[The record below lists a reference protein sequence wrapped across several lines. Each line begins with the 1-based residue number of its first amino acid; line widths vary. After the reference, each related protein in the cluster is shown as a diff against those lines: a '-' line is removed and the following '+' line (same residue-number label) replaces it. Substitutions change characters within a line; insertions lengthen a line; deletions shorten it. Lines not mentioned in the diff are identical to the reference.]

1 MEFPLQTPGTASGF
15 EGGSGDRLQLIRTGK
30 AGARV
35 EVPAGTWS
43 LWLPLFRE
51 LQMESAGIRWRLPR
65 RHLLITRDAVQGHAE
80 KPGAWLVLAGSQAAW
95 NAVMRTLRSQQP
107 GWLPVQVPCE
117 RRVLRSFVHFSRAL
131 RDGRN
136 EAACEAAMLALCAA
150 AMDQQRA
157 LQPLVDRCNGR
168 TPQRRHLTLQRLLR
182 VHQLIERD
190 CGSHFGLA
198 QLAHF
203 ASYSPWHLIR
213 MYRDVFGETPSEH
226 AARLRLARA
235 WSMVRE
241 SELPVCEITERL
253 GFESQSAFCRAFKS
267 AYGLTTTQARR
278 LPATALRQISPRPAH
293 ARPRTQRAPPLPSAR
308 HQ

>member
-1 MEFPLQTPGTASGF
+1 MQFPLPRPGAAS
-15 EGGSGDRLQLIRTGK
+15 EGGSGDRLQLIRIGK

-43 LWLPLFRE
+43 LWLPLFHE
-51 LQMESAGIRWRLPR
+51 LQMESAGTRWRLPR

-80 KPGAWLVLAGSQAAW
+80 KPGTWLVLAGSQAAW
-95 NAVMRTLRSQQP
+95 DVVMRTLRSQQP
-107 GWLPVQVPCE
+107 GWLPMQAPCE
-117 RRVLRSFVHFSRAL
+117 RPVLRSFIHFARVL
-131 RDGRN
+131 RGGEN
-136 EAACEAAMLALCAA
+136 EAACDAAMLALCTA

-190 CGSHFGLA
+190 SGSHFGLA
-198 QLAHF
+198 QLAYV

-241 SELPVCEITERL
+241 SVLPVCEITERL

-278 LPATALRQISPRPAH
+278 LPATALCQISPRPGH
-293 ARPRTQRAPPLPSAR
+293 ARPRTQHAPPLPRAR
-308 HQ
+308 HR

>member
-1 MEFPLQTPGTASGF
+1 MEFPLPRPGTASGF
-15 EGGSGDRLQLIRTGK
+15 EGGSGDRLQLIRIGK

-43 LWLPLFRE
+43 LWLPLFHE
-51 LQMESAGIRWRLPR
+51 LQMESAGIRWQLQR
-65 RHLLITRDAVQGHAE
+65 RHLLITRDALQGHAE
-80 KPGAWLVLAGSQAAW
+80 KRGAWLVLAGSQEAW
-95 NAVMRTLRSQQP
+95 NAVMRALRFRQP
-107 GWLPVQVPCE
+107 GWLPMQAPCE
-117 RRVLRSFVHFSRAL
+117 RQVLRSFVHFARVS
-131 RDGRN
+131 RDGDN
-136 EAACEAAMLALCAA
+136 EAACEAAMLALCTAA
-150 AMDQQRA
+150 LDQQRV

-190 CGSHFGLA
+190 SGSHFGLA
-198 QLAHF
+198 QLAHV

-241 SELPVCEITERL
+241 SVLPVSEITERL

-278 LPATALRQISPRPAH
+278 LPATALCQISPRPGH
-293 ARPRTQRAPPLPSAR
+293 ARPRTQHAPPLPSAR
-308 HQ
+308 HR

>member
-1 MEFPLQTPGTASGF
+1 MELPLPRPGTASGF
-15 EGGSGDRLQLIRTGK
+15 AGGSGDRLQLIRTGK

-43 LWLPLFRE
+43 LWLPLSHE

-65 RHLLITRDAVQGHAE
+65 RHLLIAREAMQGHAE
-80 KPGAWLVLAGSQAAW
+80 RPGAWLVLAGSQAAW
-95 NAVMRTLRSQQP
+95 NAVMRTLRLQQP
-107 GWLPVQVPCE
+107 GWLPMQAPCE
-117 RRVLRSFVHFSRAL
+117 RQVLRSFAHVARVW
-131 RDGRN
+131 RDGGN
-136 EAACEAAMLALCAA
+136 DAACEAAMLAFSTA
-150 AMDQQRA
+150 AMEQQRV

-190 CGSHFGLA
+190 SGSQFGLA

-293 ARPRTQRAPPLPSAR
+293 ARPRMQHAPPLPSAR
-308 HQ
+308 HR